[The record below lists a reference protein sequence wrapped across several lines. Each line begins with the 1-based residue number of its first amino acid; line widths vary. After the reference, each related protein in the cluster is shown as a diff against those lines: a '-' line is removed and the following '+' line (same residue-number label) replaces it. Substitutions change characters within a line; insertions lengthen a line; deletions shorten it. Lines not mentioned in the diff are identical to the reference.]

1 MVAAQRLSLVGR
13 AAPRLCPSCP
23 SQAEL
28 TRLTAHGPLCALLRR
43 ALRDALRRLLSLF
56 GEMLKVAIA
65 LKSRISERV
74 GLCLEDEDPPGAWPS
89 GQALSAGE
97 CPDGPASEPWG
108 QSAPCCPPPSLLCGA
123 GPDELPK
130 LEVGQCL
137 WDTGVLV
144 L

>member
-1 MVAAQRLSLVGR
+1 M
-13 AAPRLCPSCP
+13 
-23 SQAEL
+23 
-28 TRLTAHGPLCALLRR
+28 
-43 ALRDALRRLLSLF
+43 F

-97 CPDGPASEPWG
+97 CPDGPASEPRDR
-108 QSAPCCPPPSLLCGA
+108 SAPCCPPPSLLGGA
-123 GPDELPK
+123 GPDELPM

-137 WDTGVLV
+137 WDTGVPV
-144 L
+144 LRWPGPGSLLAAHAVYAGLFTSLLICSTSA